1 MRPARVQPM
10 PEPRTRRASQ
20 KAVLAA
26 LIEAG
31 IAPFPRPEER
41 AIARTIDHGPQVVID
56 LGPEVFQRRLL
67 PSVNRRKSQ
76 PVIDDFVE
84 FARGQS
90 KTKWRYWNFRPLSG
104 KIAVDQL
111 ENGIRSFGD
120 KFGDAVEYIRKRF
133 NVKAFLVTMHVRMDD
148 TFEKF
153 DVHAH
158 LILDVGGGDEAGA
171 RRYLMRRFAEAD
183 VPRRKVRDVS
193 NAVAYMFN
201 SLYDHAGIPE
211 WPEEARRA
219 AWALSGSRTKLVRA
233 YGAFA
238 EWRRAQKAGQ
248 GTADESENSAKHS
261 GRLKNAPQESQK
273 PRPSIVTAFPIKGV
287 LRRLQI
293 DFKGNSSLAPAAT
306 LARVDAPMQAGAV
319 AIAGSPSSANVSTTP
334 ESVAPD
340 SDSFVPSANMI
351 PLRKSWWWNAWPYE
365 HRSVPKPI
373 RRRALRWERAPDEWP
388 QVESLGRRPPLRNP
402 AQLRGGRRFS
412 RSDGPD

>member
-1 MRPARVQPM
+1 M
-10 PEPRTRRASQ
+10 PEPRARRASQ

-26 LIEAG
+26 LVEAG

-41 AIARTIDHGPQVVID
+41 AIASTIDRGPKVVID

-90 KTKWRYWNFRPLSG
+90 KTKWRYWNVRPLSG
-104 KIAVDQL
+104 KIALDKL
-111 ENGIRSFGD
+111 EVGVRAFGD
-120 KFGDAVEYIRKRF
+120 ELGDAVEYMRKRF
-133 NVKAFLVTMHVRMDD
+133 NVKSFLVTMHIRMDD
-148 TFEKF
+148 TFETF
-153 DVHAH
+153 DIHAH

-171 RRYLMRRFAEAD
+171 RKYLMRRFAEVDA
-183 VPRRKVRDVS
+183 PRRKVQNVG

-201 SLYDHAGIPE
+201 RLYDHPRIPE

-238 EWRRAQKAGQ
+238 EWRRTHKAGR
-248 GTADESENSAKHS
+248 GASDETEKS
-261 GRLKNAPQESQK
+261 GKQARRRQDAPQESQK

-287 LRRLQI
+287 LRGLQI
-293 DFKGNSSLAPAAT
+293 DFKVNPSPAPASM
-306 LARVDAPMQAGAV
+306 LARVDAPERTGAA
-319 AIAGSPSSANVSTTP
+319 AIAGSSSSANVSTTP

-340 SDSFVPSANMI
+340 TDSFHSSKNRI
-351 PLRKSWWWNAWPYE
+351 PFRKVWWWKAWHYE
-365 HRSVPKPI
+365 QCSIPAPI
-373 RRRALRWERAPDEWP
+373 RRRALPWERDFDEWL
-388 QVESLGRRPPLRNP
+388 QIKSLGRRPPLRNP
-402 AQLRGGRRFS
+402 AQLRGGRRVS
-412 RSDGPD
+412 HSGGQD